1 MNLNQVKNNW
11 KQLKVDFA
19 HFFGG
24 LDCDLPVLNKTQL
37 VSYENKRNEL
47 VNRAQEFNVL
57 SDDERV
63 ALQLSDYQYYL
74 SLGDRPSV
82 AWLKSKSTRHRRSSD

>member
-1 MNLNQVKNNW
+1 MNSNQVKNNW

-24 LDCDLPVLNKTQL
+24 LDCDIPILSKTQL
-37 VSYENKRNEL
+37 VSYANKRNEL
-47 VNRAQEFNVL
+47 ASNTQDFNVL

-82 AWLKSKSTRHRRSSD
+82 AWLKSKGSRRRRSSD